1 VTDGDRAMQKARAR
15 LPPGLPAQFLS
26 ITFYIRITLRLSTD
40 VELYFAEICLAE
52 KFCIARAAAIIPPE
66 KARKNKA
73 KKFLLDLRYVN
84 GA

>member
-1 VTDGDRAMQKARAR
+1 MCYQNRTTAKATD
-15 LPPGLPAQFLS
+15 
-26 ITFYIRITLRLSTD
+26 TD